1 MIVEGPLLSEPA
13 GATKRDSLYSVFKMV
28 STISFIDFVFE
39 VVFVSTVNKNL
50 KTFYT
55 RVCVWHHLKIQSN

>member
-13 GATKRDSLYSVFKMV
+13 GATKRDSPYSVFEMV
-28 STISFIDFVFE
+28 STISSIDFVFE
-39 VVFVSTVNKNL
+39 AAFVSKVNKNL

-55 RVCVWHHLKIQSN
+55 RVCVWHHLKIYSN